1 MGIFANLKQTIFGST
16 AKMPQEWFF
25 QSVGRGSSD
34 SGVVVNQHTALTLS
48 WVWQATNIISND
60 VGKLPLV
67 LYDRSDL
74 DNRQKALMHPAYK
87 LIKRSP
93 NRFMNAK
100 TFKALLTSQALLTGN
115 GLAAIIRDK
124 RGAPIELIPLD
135 PSKTKI
141 DIVDGEPMYLTK
153 FEGEETERALFYR
166 NVLHIKGL
174 GNNGYW
180 GHDVVSLARNSFG
193 LGLAAEKHGSST
205 FKNNARP
212 SVVLES
218 EASLD
223 QEKADQIIK
232 SWATMHSGVDNA
244 SKTALLSGGLQAK
257 VISMSNE
264 NTQWI
269 ESRKF
274 QREEVASWFNI
285 SPNKLGSSDQAS
297 SYRSAEA
304 SNQAYLDSTLMNWLV
319 TWEEECDRK
328 LISDRQL
335 ANESLEFEF
344 LTASLLRADL
354 LTRYQAYQIAIQ
366 GEFMNPNEVRRLENM
381 PKRTDEDGDKF
392 RNPNTKSAEAEQSE
406 ESVPAEPPSE
416 PAEEPDNALAAL
428 DKKLFNSLNDLLVD
442 RLERMVRIETK
453 KVLSAASKPD
463 NNFITWMETFYD
475 EWQRTVAEALA
486 PCIGVAEN
494 LINCPFDAQQL
505 SAQWVNDSVERLL
518 DVAGNSYANDLPLN
532 IETELDSWADR
543 PKTMTLAILK
553 DD

>member
-1 MGIFANLKQTIFGST
+1 MGILANLKQSIFGST

-25 QSVGRGSSD
+25 SNVGRGSTD
-34 SGVVVNQHTALTLS
+34 SGVVINQQTALTLS

-67 LYDRSDL
+67 LYDRSDS
-74 DNRQKALMHPAYK
+74 DNRERAKLHPAYK

-100 TFKALLTSQALLTGN
+100 TFKSLLTSQALLTGN
-115 GLAAIIRDK
+115 GLAAIVRDN
-124 RGAPIELIPLD
+124 RGAPVELIPLD
-135 PSKTKI
+135 PLKTKI
-141 DIVDGEPMYLTK
+141 DMVDGEPMYVTK
-153 FEGEETERALFYR
+153 FPGEDTERALFYR

-218 EASLD
+218 EATLD
-223 QEKADQIIK
+223 QEKADQIIA
-232 SWATMHSGVDNA
+232 SWGRMHSGVDNA
-244 SKTALLSGGLQAK
+244 SKTALLSGGLRAN
-257 VISMSNE
+257 VISMNNE

-285 SPNKLGSSDQAS
+285 SPNKLGSSDQAT

-328 LISDRQL
+328 LISERQL

-366 GEFMNPNEVRRLENM
+366 GEFMNPNEVRKLENM
-381 PKRTDEDGDKF
+381 KKRKDEDGDKF
-392 RNPNTKSAEAEQSE
+392 QNPNTKSAESQKTESDSSNESE
-406 ESVPAEPPSE
+406 VVDDSAIENATVQNSAVVESLRNLI
-416 PAEEPDNALAAL
+416 D
-428 DKKLFNSLNDLLVD
+428 D
-442 RLERMVRIETK
+442 RLERMLRIEVK
-453 KVLSAASKPD
+453 KISAAAGKRET
-463 NNFITWMETFYD
+463 NFLDWMEVFYTDWQTTFAQSITPVLGVLD
-475 EWQRTVAEALA
+475 ELNLTSTEAGR
-486 PCIGVAEN
+486 I
-494 LINCPFDAQQL
+494 AQT
-505 SAQWVNDSVERLL
+505 WVDESVERLL
-518 DVAGNSYANDLPLN
+518 EVAGNSYADDLAVN
-532 IETELDSWADR
+532 VENELALWPER
-543 PKTMTLAILK
+543 KTLLTLALLK
-553 DD
+553 E

>member
-1 MGIFANLKQTIFGST
+1 MGILANLKQTIFGST

-25 QSVGRGSSD
+25 QSVGRGSTD
-34 SGVVVNQHTALTLS
+34 SGVVINQRTALTLS

-67 LYDRSDL
+67 LYDRSDSE
-74 DNRQKALMHPAYK
+74 NRQKALMHPAYK

-115 GLAAIIRDK
+115 GLAAIVRDR
-124 RGAPIELIPLD
+124 RGAPVELIPLD

-141 DIVDGEPMYLTK
+141 EIVDGEPMYLTK
-153 FEGEETERALFYR
+153 FEGEQTERALFYR

-193 LGLAAEKHGSST
+193 LGLAAEKHGSAT

-223 QEKADQIIK
+223 QEKADQIIS
-232 SWATMHSGVDNA
+232 SWTNMHSGVDNA

-285 SPNKLGSSDQAS
+285 SPNKLGSSDQAT

-392 RNPNTKSAEAEQSE
+392 QNPNTKSAEAQ
-406 ESVPAEPPSE
+406 ESTDDEALPE
-416 PAEEPDNALAAL
+416 PAIEPDNALASIDNNVL
-428 DKKLFNSLNDLLVD
+428 DSLKILISD

-453 KVLSAASKPD
+453 KIKAAASKPD
-463 NNFITWMETFYD
+463 INFVLWMETFYD
-475 EWQRTVAEALA
+475 DWQRTVTESLA
-486 PCIGVAEN
+486 PCIGVAGN
-494 LINCPFDAQQL
+494 LITCEF
-505 SAQWVNDSVERLL
+505 SAEQTATYWVDESVERLL
-518 DVAGNSYANDLPLN
+518 EVAGNSYDDNLADN
-532 IETELDSWADR
+532 ISTEIDKWASRPET
-543 PKTMTLAILK
+543 TTLAILK